1 MAGTTPPGGVT
12 RRRRRRTRSTSA
24 AALKGARVGVQ
35 RGETRNRVYTTCT
48 RSEAGGICKQEVVKA
63 AGGRAS
69 SRDVA
74 QPMMMMMMSGRRSGA
89 MRCAR
94 PSGGARVCVFG
105 PHTRR
110 VHAYAASSGSG
121 DGQQQHVDKIM
132 EKIRA
137 LLRRTAQSGGEV
149 VEDVRRW
156 VWLRDEQFGVSRAA
170 RRAARQAQFQM
181 DELDRRF
188 SVRENVSRISRDII
202 ENAPR
207 EARKLSNQL
216 STFSKTPL
224 GSLVGIGVFV
234 YLIMSGLLFR
244 IINTLFIA
252 LWAMTLLSPL
262 LLRLVNKDAF
272 ESDDDGFG
280 GAYNM
285 RQQQQRQQQRQQQQ
299 QQQQQGWSRPQNG
312 RRQRWSRGSDPDDD
326 DGLVID
332 ADWKPASDD

>member
-1 MAGTTPPGGVT
+1 
-12 RRRRRRTRSTSA
+12 
-24 AALKGARVGVQ
+24 
-35 RGETRNRVYTTCT
+35 
-48 RSEAGGICKQEVVKA
+48 
-63 AGGRAS
+63 
-69 SRDVA
+69 
-74 QPMMMMMMSGRRSGA
+74 
-89 MRCAR
+89 
-94 PSGGARVCVFG
+94 
-105 PHTRR
+105 
-110 VHAYAASSGSG
+110 
-121 DGQQQHVDKIM
+121 M

>member
-1 MAGTTPPGGVT
+1 
-12 RRRRRRTRSTSA
+12 
-24 AALKGARVGVQ
+24 
-35 RGETRNRVYTTCT
+35 
-48 RSEAGGICKQEVVKA
+48 
-63 AGGRAS
+63 
-69 SRDVA
+69 
-74 QPMMMMMMSGRRSGA
+74 

-94 PSGGARVCVFG
+94 PSGDVDECAFG
-105 PHTRR
+105 PHVRR
-110 VHAYAASSGSG
+110 VHVYAASSGSG
-121 DGQQQHVDKIM
+121 DGQQQQQHVDKIM

-170 RRAARQAQFQM
+170 RRAARQAQFQL

-207 EARKLSNQL
+207 EARKLSYQL
-216 STFSKTPL
+216 SNFSKTPL

-272 ESDDDGFG
+272 QSDDDGFG
-280 GAYNM
+280 GFDM
-285 RQQQQRQQQRQQQQ
+285 RQQQQQQQQRQQR
-299 QQQQQGWSRPQNG
+299 QQQGWSRPQNG
-312 RRQRWSRGSDPDDD
+312 RRRGRSPSSDPDDD

-332 ADWKPASDD
+332 ADWKPADD